1 MKRIIECLIV
11 ALMFLGSFAFADWDG
26 SSSEPKNTKEID
38 GKIFYEISNPEEL
51 AWFAEQVNSGKTTI
65 NAVLA
70 NDIKFMD
77 DTSKTSSKDCTPI
90 GVYSMAMFNGIF
102 DGAEHTIYGLSNWLG
117 VFGYT
122 DTDAIVKN
130 LKLSKSSVIQ
140 PGYDAGGG
148 IVFLN
153 KGLIFNC
160 INYGSIKVRKY
171 NGFSTVVGGIVGIN
185 RGGTVENCI
194 NEGEF
199 KAYSSH
205 YGDTIFFDV
214 GGIVGKNDSGIVL
227 NCENRGKITSFLN
240 LGVIGGIVGKNI
252 GTVSNCK
259 NIAEKIEGDGVRAG
273 GIVGENS
280 LGSSIENSTN
290 DGTVLSFMGKD
301 YKRESEYAGGIAS
314 HNLGSISRCVNRG
327 RIGGGYS
334 GGIVGKNDVVGSI
347 SFCEN
352 SGNIGEMMN
361 SRSSGGVAGFNL
373 GSISFCENS
382 GSVYGITKS
391 SLATVYSIGGIAGR
405 NEGGVSR
412 CKNKGSIYCKEKDVE
427 CLAGGIVGSSYG
439 NSIISVCIN
448 EGAIQASSTLLS
460 DYSAIGGIAG
470 TSQGDSILNCINRGE
485 ISGGSYSISS
495 SGGLVGKSY
504 KGSLLCNSYNAG
516 LGINDAAHGIVAK
529 VENGEVINCFFDH
542 QVFLSSKRGEYDKT
556 MATSEMQTDAFAWS
570 LNTTEGTRQNSEIW
584 SRDRAGYPIFAD
596 TVYRPIYK
604 VIFKDGS
611 DTDERYTNYKG
622 FVDFPKNK
630 GVDGL
635 VFTGWYTQN
644 GSKVNE
650 ASAFVKDQTVYAK
663 YINPFSTYFTIL
675 FLNADSSLL
684 DQQYVKYGMKPVYNG
699 VPTKKSTD
707 KYSYTFAGW
716 HTEIVAA
723 TENFAYYAVFD
734 STRIIPQAVPIT
746 VSSPAWSV
754 TASGRNFQIHAAPVG
769 KPYALFDL
777 QGKVL
782 AKGRVE
788 SPEMTISV
796 PRAGSYIVRIGNHS
810 VRMNAK

>member
-1 MKRIIECLIV
+1 MIV
-11 ALMFLGSFAFADWDG
+11 ALMFLGSSAFADWDG
-26 SSSEPKNTKEID
+26 SSSEPKNTREID

-51 AWFAEQVNSGKTTI
+51 AWFAAQVNSGKSTI
-65 NAVLA
+65 NAVLV
-70 NDIKFMD
+70 NDIKFVD
-77 DTSKTSSKDCTPI
+77 DTNKTSSVNWTPI
-90 GVYSMAMFNGIF
+90 SNYSTVMFNGIF
-102 DGAEHTIYGLSNWLG
+102 DGLGYTIYGLSSRG

-122 DTDAIVKN
+122 DTVAIVKN
-130 LKLSKSSVIQ
+130 LKLSKSSVIR
-140 PGYDAGGG
+140 PNYDVGGG
-148 IVFLN
+148 IVSLN
-153 KGLIFNC
+153 KGFIFNC
-160 INYGSIKVRKY
+160 INYGSIEVRKY
-171 NGFSTVVGGIVGIN
+171 DGHSTVVGGIVGIN

-240 LGVIGGIVGKNI
+240 LGVIGGLVGKNI

-259 NIAEKIEGDGVRAG
+259 NIAEKIAGSGVRAG

-301 YKRESEYAGGIAS
+301 YKIESEYAGGIAS
-314 HNLGSISRCVNRG
+314 HNLGSIFRCVNRG

-352 SGNIGEMMN
+352 SG
-361 SRSSGGVAGFNL
+361 
-373 GSISFCENS
+373 
-382 GSVYGITKS
+382 SVYGITNS
-391 SLATVYSIGGIAGR
+391 SLATVYSIGGIAGD

-412 CKNKGSIYCKEKDVE
+412 CKNKGSIYCKEKDAK

-439 NSIISVCIN
+439 NNIISVCIN

-470 TSQGDSILNCINRGE
+470 TSQGDSIINCINRGE
-485 ISGGSYSISS
+485 ISGVSYSISS

-529 VENGEVINCFFDH
+529 VENGKVINCFFDY

-596 TVYRPIYK
+596 SVYRPIYK

-684 DQQYVKYGMKPVYNG
+684 DRQYVKYGMKPVYNG

-723 TENFAYYAVFD
+723 MEDFAYYAVFD
-734 STRIIPQAVPIT
+734 STRIIPQAIPET
-746 VSSPAWSV
+746 VSVPTWSV
-754 TASGRNFQIHAAPVG
+754 TAVGWNFLIHVAPVG
-769 KPYALFDL
+769 KSYALFDL

-788 SPEMTISV
+788 SSEMTVSA
-796 PRAGSYIVRIGNHS
+796 PRAGSYIIRVGERS
-810 VRMNAK
+810 VRVNVR